1 MTAASGDQSVTL
13 TWNDPSDST
22 ITRYEY
28 RVNHN
33 ATGTGNL
40 SGWSPWKD
48 IPNSDSAT
56 TSHAFTGLTNG
67 SEYRYKIRAVT
78 EIGEGNDAP
87 STPAPTGSPWYVSA
101 TPQGAEPLPVSKFW
115 AERVCDDSF
124 KVRWKRVPG
133 ATGYDLN
140 LSRDHRKSWRRLMTN
155 KNYNAWQFSQWDKDR
170 TYWFAIRAVNAH
182 GASAWTDLQ
191 SIALPCP
198 VEGLRASYAPNGNI
212 SVEWNPAKR
221 ANSYDVNFSADAG
234 RSWQRMGSNLSA
246 TTYSFNKAPDALPYN
261 PNFLVAVQSRK
272 GGMTGGWRNAP
283 VARVELT
290 ASDITT
296 TTATLTLANHS
307 GRWLYKRTTPGGD
320 DTCHS
325 VAAGTS
331 TAALSGLDADNLYT
345 YKAYGEAGCASGDE
359 IASATFY
366 TQLTVSNL
374 SEAGAGPNNVGTSLW
389 ATGFTTGSH
398 PAGYTLQSATARVLW
413 AGGSDALT
421 WAIHASTT
429 TSGNDVPS
437 STAQATLTG
446 SRPTEATYADFT
458 YTCDGSGCALSPNTT
473 YFLVASTG
481 SNSRYWWENTTSL
494 DETAV
499 PSGNGWAIGT
509 GGVSSDGGATWT
521 TYNDAGKFKVSA
533 TANP

>member
-1 MTAASGDQSVTL
+1 MNRPIRIAFQPLTLAAVGLLALICALVISPPPPTVSAQSAPSAPTGLSAASGDQSVTL
-13 TWNDPSDST
+13 TWDDPSDST

-28 RVNHN
+28 QVNHN

-40 SGWSPWKD
+40 SGWSRPWKD
-48 IPNSDSAT
+48 IPGSDSAT

-87 STPAPTGSPWYVSA
+87 SPAAPTGSPWYVSA

-198 VEGLRASYAPNGNI
+198 VEGLKATYAANGDI
-212 SVEWNPAKR
+212 SVSWKPAKR
-221 ANSYDVNFSADAG
+221 ASSYDVNFSADAG

-246 TTYSFNKAPDALPYN
+246 TAYSFNKAPDALPYN

-283 VARVELT
+283 VAQVVE
-290 ASDITT
+290 
-296 TTATLTLANHS
+296 
-307 GRWLYKRTTPGGD
+307 
-320 DTCHS
+320 
-325 VAAGTS
+325 
-331 TAALSGLDADNLYT
+331 
-345 YKAYGEAGCASGDE
+345 
-359 IASATFY
+359 
-366 TQLTVSNL
+366 VSNL
-374 SEAGAGPNNVGTSLW
+374 DQAVSQYDCSANSNSWCVA
-389 ATGFTTGSH
+389 GFTTGTSN
-398 PAGYTLQSATARVLW
+398 AGYTLASVTAKFNDKLDPAGDNIEVGDIVVSLHAADNSGDADSATL
-413 AGGSDALT
+413 
-421 WAIHASTT
+421 
-429 TSGNDVPS
+429 
-437 STAQATLTG
+437 ATLSG
-446 SRPTEATYADFT
+446 SNPDTAGEYT
-458 YTCDGSGCALSPNTT
+458 YTCSGSGCALAASTT
-473 YFLVASTG
+473 YFIQFKSTDSTG
-481 SNSRYWWENTTSL
+481 INNAYRLLATDSD
-494 DETAV
+494 DETQT
-499 PSGNGWAIGT
+499 PSGNGWSLANGT
-509 GGVSSDGGATWT
+509 DNWKVDGNQWIRYPEASLIQ
-521 TYNDAGKFKVSA
+521 VSA
-533 TANP
+533 TSNP

>member
-1 MTAASGDQSVTL
+1 MTLAAVGLLALIYALVISPPFPTVSAQSAPSAPTGLTAASGDQSVTL
-13 TWNDPSDST
+13 TWNDPGDST

-28 RVNHN
+28 QVNHN
-33 ATGTGNL
+33 ATGTGRL
-40 SGWSPWKD
+40 SGWSRWAD

-67 SEYRYKIRAVT
+67 SEYRYKIRAVI

-87 STPAPTGSPWYVSA
+87 SKPAPTTSPWYVSA

-191 SIALPCP
+191 SVALPCP
-198 VEGLRASYAPNGNI
+198 VEGLRATYAANGDI
-212 SVEWNPAKR
+212 SVSWNPAKR
-221 ANSYDVNFSADAG
+221 ANGYDVNFSADAG
-234 RSWQRMGSNLSA
+234 KSWQRMVSDLSA
-246 TTYSFNKAPDALPYN
+246 TTYSFKKAPDALPYN

-296 TTATLTLANHS
+296 TSATLTLANHS
-307 GRWLYKRTTPGGD
+307 GVVVPAHHAWRGRHLPQRRRWHINSRAQQPRRRHLA
-320 DTCHS
+320 H
-325 VAAGTS
+325 
-331 TAALSGLDADNLYT
+331 
-345 YKAYGEAGCASGDE
+345 
-359 IASATFY
+359 
-366 TQLTVSNL
+366 
-374 SEAGAGPNNVGTSLW
+374 
-389 ATGFTTGSH
+389 
-398 PAGYTLQSATARVLW
+398 LQSLQRSRMRERRRDVGDIL
-413 AGGSDALT
+413 
-421 WAIHASTT
+421 HAS
-429 TSGNDVPS
+429 
-437 STAQATLTG
+437 
-446 SRPTEATYADFT
+446 
-458 YTCDGSGCALSPNTT
+458 DG
-473 YFLVASTG
+473 
-481 SNSRYWWENTTSL
+481 
-494 DETAV
+494 
-499 PSGNGWAIGT
+499 
-509 GGVSSDGGATWT
+509 
-521 TYNDAGKFKVSA
+521 
-533 TANP
+533 